1 MTQTTTGAERQPLGF
16 ASPRVAPLS
25 QVTPIAR
32 ADAAGPAP
40 DAYAAPEVPGVPLAD
55 VAPAEMEPR
64 DPTTPFL
71 EAEPEAEPPSWQPTQ
86 PLGLSASASSL
97 TPEPQVDPST
107 LPPPTGMPVGVP
119 ASPYPQ
125 NPYATGPYSGR
136 PPVPSAGGYQQ
147 REPVTWQRALQAAD
161 SYVLGLLLVGV
172 LWPQV
177 AAYALGAAA
186 ILGFVRRSQGRV
198 LLAVAAGF
206 IVAVTAIWWF
216 GYFATS
222 QWQASAQLMCVVCL
236 LGVPLISYQS
246 LRR

>member
-1 MTQTTTGAERQPLGF
+1 MTQATTGAEPQPLGF
-16 ASPRVAPLS
+16 ATPRVAPLS
-25 QVTPIAR
+25 RVTPAPR

-40 DAYAAPEVPGVPLAD
+40 QSYAPPQTPGIPLD
-55 VAPAEMEPR
+55 EVAPAELEPR

-71 EAEPEAEPPSWQPTQ
+71 DTTPEAEAPSWQPTQ

-97 TPEPQVDPST
+97 TAEPQVDPST

-125 NPYATGPYSGR
+125 NPYATGPYSGHA
-136 PPVPSAGGYQQ
+136 PVPAPGGYQR
-147 REPVTWQRALQAAD
+147 REPVTWQHALRAAD
-161 SYVLGLLLVGV
+161 SYVLGLLLVGM

-222 QWQASAQLMCVVCL
+222 QWQASAQLMCVICL